1 MDERTNT
8 TLNFNGLK
16 IRPFIY
22 LIITCLTFVIV
33 SCSENT
39 INTDQ
44 RHLETDEMLTSEL
57 PNHNNLLSS
66 GELRTSITL
75 LNNFKG
81 RPTSVSDDV
90 EFSTPLFG
98 LATAPNGAIIVA
110 DAGFGILSLDGRSQ
124 IPFAGVSDIEPIGT
138 NSMWAL
144 RGLTGQPGDDTG
156 QALYRISK
164 GNQKMIADLFS
175 FEEENNPDGAAL
187 IDSNPFDV
195 HSLGGSSA
203 LVADA
208 AGNDLL
214 KIDNRGNIEVV
225 AIFPEEVVST
235 ANAKSLFGCP
245 AGPPDICDLP
255 DNIPAQAVPT
265 SIAVG
270 PDGSYYVGEL
280 KGFPAPIG
288 ESNIWR
294 ISPDASGV
302 ECGTDAGCEKAFDGG
317 FTSII
322 DIAFDEE
329 GYLYVVEL
337 DENSWF
343 GLELGAAAGGTI
355 NKCDLDAGTCSELA
369 TGIPIVTAITFGKDG
384 SLWTTRNALI
394 PGAAEVFRVE

>member
-1 MDERTNT
+1 MDEQTNS
-8 TLNFNGLK
+8 TLNVNGLK

-39 INTDQ
+39 INTEQ
-44 RHLETDEMLTSEL
+44 HNLEADEMIISEL
-57 PNHNNLLSS
+57 PNHNDILSS
-66 GELRTSITL
+66 GQLHTSLTT

-81 RPTSVSDDV
+81 RPSSVSDDV

-110 DAGFGILSLDGRSQ
+110 DAGFGILSLDGRSR
-124 IPFAGVSDIEPIGT
+124 IPFAGVSDIAPIGT

-144 RGLTGQPGDDTG
+144 KGLTGDPGENTG
-156 QALYRISK
+156 QALYRVSK
-164 GNQKMIADLFS
+164 GHQRMIADLYA
-175 FEEENNPDGAAL
+175 FEEENNPDGAEL

-195 HSLGGSSA
+195 HSLGGRSA

-214 KIDNRGNIEVV
+214 KINNQGNVEVV
-225 AIFPEEVVST
+225 AVFPEEVVST

-245 AGPPDICDLP
+245 AGPPDICGLP
-255 DNIPAQAVPT
+255 DNISAQAVPT
-265 SIAVG
+265 SLTVG
-270 PDGSYYVGEL
+270 PDDSYYVGEL
-280 KGFPAPIG
+280 KGFPAPAN

-302 ECGTDAGCEKAFDGG
+302 ECGTDPGCEKVFDGG

-322 DIAFDEE
+322 DLAFDEE

-343 GLELGAAAGGTI
+343 GLEIGAAAGGTI
-355 NKCDLDAGTCSELA
+355 NKCDLDAGTCEEIA
-369 TGIPIVTAITFGKDG
+369 TNIPIVTAITFGKDG
-384 SLWTTRNALI
+384 SLWATRNALI
-394 PGAAEVFRVE
+394 PGVADVFKVE